1 MTLPAVRSQPGTTAF
16 SLVEILAVL
25 GLLVMILGLTVVQ
38 VRGGGTGGS
47 AGARGLAMTLAG
59 ELKAARQKAI
69 ETRTPVAVGLPSAG
83 GTRPHSQSLY
93 QLEGIPHPRITRINN
108 LAGEFPGA
116 YLAVG
121 TWSGTTPTVD
131 SPRVT
136 PPGSLLLSGW
146 LAPPRSDFIFAF
158 DHDGNLLTNDLPWFG
173 GRCHVV
179 ACSGLDF
186 TGTGTPPGTPD
197 AGASVPGYFDFT
209 RVYQPF
215 TVSLDPTGTVFLD
228 SGLPDA
234 NSSVALPAG
243 GAQPAM
249 PPAAPPPLVST
260 ANTDPVIEE
269 IQVLPVNNAG
279 LASSFN
285 TSVAANGYVTLIVRA
300 SDADGDKLSCSWAC
314 SQGSKSGKASA
325 VSHLPGGGQLAWDP
339 RENVWK
345 SVWVWNPPPD
355 ADDDDAFTL
364 NCTVVDDRGGSVS
377 AAGASGLTMN
387 VRNAGKVAFSGPDL
401 AAGSTVGE
409 IFVCNPDG
417 TGARRL
423 TNNTVDDRQPCLS
436 PDGTKIVFSS
446 QLNGGSFYHIFR
458 MNVDGSGLE
467 QLTGDDGTNHTCP
480 VFSPDGTQIAFAKD
494 DGKVYKRDAT
504 GAVTELAQGSNPAW
518 NPVVG
523 NNSVAFLGTN
533 GNVCVHD
540 GTTATDVTL
549 TGLVGNPSWALDGKY
564 VLYTNLATGNLIA
577 VNAVSATNMADKGNA
592 QGSVSPLRFSTAPGP
607 PQLVFATTAG
617 IFRAD
622 DPGGAAPLFNVQ
634 PITPYGVGGVNYPS
648 WGP

>member
-1 MTLPAVRSQPGTTAF
+1 MKRQGF
-16 SLVEILAVL
+16 SLIEILAVL
-25 GLLVMILGLTVVQ
+25 GLLVMVLALTVVQ

-47 AGARGLAMTLAG
+47 AGARGMAQTLAG

-69 ETRTPVAVGLPSAG
+69 ETRSPVAVVLPSAG

-93 QLEGIPHPRITRINN
+93 LLEGLPHPRLVRVNN
-108 LAGEFPGA
+108 LGGEFPGA

-121 TWSGTTPTVD
+121 LWSGTSATLD
-131 SPRVT
+131 SPRVS

-146 LAPPRSDFIFAF
+146 LDPPRADYVLAF
-158 DHDGNLLTNDLPWFG
+158 DQEGNLLTNDLPWFA
-173 GRCHVV
+173 GRCHIV
-179 ACSGLDF
+179 ACSGLEF
-186 TGTGTPPGTPD
+186 SNTGAPPGLPR
-197 AGASVPGYFDFT
+197 AGGSVPGYFQFT

-215 TVSLDPTGTVFLD
+215 TVSVDPTGTVFLD
-228 SGLPDA
+228 PGLPGAD
-234 NSSVALPAG
+234 STVSLPGG
-243 GAQPAM
+243 GAQPAV

-260 ANTDPVIEE
+260 PNTDPVIEE

-279 LASSFN
+279 LASSFT
-285 TSVAANGYVTLIVRA
+285 TSVAATGYVTLIVRA
-300 SDADGDKLSCSWAC
+300 SDADGDRLSCSWTC
-314 SQGSKSGKASA
+314 SRGSKSNKDSA
-325 VSHLPGGGQLAWDP
+325 VSHLPGGGQLTWDP

-345 SVWVWNPPPD
+345 AVWIWNPPPD
-355 ADDDDAFTL
+355 ADDADEFTL
-364 NCTVVDDRGGSVS
+364 SCTVIDDRGGSATAS
-377 AAGASGLTMN
+377 GSSGLTLN

-401 AAGSTVGE
+401 SAGSTLGE

-446 QLNGGSFYHIFR
+446 LLNGGGYYHVFR

-467 QLTGDDGTNHTCP
+467 QLTTGAANHTCP
-480 VFSPDGTQIAFAKD
+480 VFSPDGTEIAFSENDLKIFKRRA
-494 DGKVYKRDAT
+494 DGTLTYVAEGT
-504 GAVTELAQGSNPAW
+504 SPAW
-518 NPVVG
+518 NPTVT
-523 NNSVAFLGTN
+523 NDSVTFLRG
-533 GNVCVHD
+533 GNVGVHN
-540 GTTATDVTL
+540 GTSEAML
-549 TGLVGNPSWALDGKY
+549 TTSGTSGNPSWALDGNY
-564 VLYTNLATGNLIA
+564 ILYTNLATGNLIA
-577 VNAVSATNMADKGNA
+577 VNATSAGNTADKGNA

-607 PQLVFATTAG
+607 PQLVFATAAG

-622 DPGGAAPLFNVQ
+622 DPGGASPLFNVQ